1 MLGYKKIRYF
11 LGAEKRYKEKHRE
24 GLEMENWKIE
34 LPEKVKII
42 INKLHDHGYE
52 AYAVGGCIRDSV
64 LGRAPDDWDI
74 TTSATPLQVKEI
86 FPRTIDTGIQHG
98 TVTVM
103 LSREGFE
110 VTTYRID
117 GEYQDN
123 RRPSEVHFT
132 PELREDL
139 RRRDFTINAMAY
151 NDREGIVDRFG
162 GMDDI
167 KNKIVRCVGVPKERF
182 GEDALRILRA
192 VRFSAQLGFDIE
204 ENTRQAI
211 CELAPNLASIS
222 AERIQAELV
231 KLLVSKNPHMLEI
244 AYETGITKIILPEL
258 DKMMETVQSTPHHC
272 YSVGKYTLL
281 SLRHV
286 EPDKVLRL
294 AMLLHDVAKPRTE
307 TIDEKGM
314 THYYGHA
321 EEGAAMAKNILRRLR
336 FDNETVDK
344 VTRLVRWHDYQIEP
358 TARAVRHSVYK
369 IGEDIFE
376 SLLKV
381 RRAAIMSQSE
391 YRRQEKLE
399 RLDAITRIF
408 GEIIASEECVSLKT
422 LAVTGKDIIREGIKP
437 GRQIGE
443 ILDSLLRLVL
453 ENPEFNDKDY
463 LLSEV
468 RKLIA
473 GN

>member
-1 MLGYKKIRYF
+1 MDD
-11 LGAEKRYKEKHRE
+11 
-24 GLEMENWKIE
+24 WKIV

-42 INKLHDHGYE
+42 IDRLQNRGYE
-52 AYAVGGCIRDSV
+52 AYAVGGCVRDSI
-64 LGRAPDDWDI
+64 LGRIPDDWDI
-74 TTSATPLQVKEI
+74 TTSATPVQVKEI

-103 LSREGFE
+103 MHKEGFE

-132 PELREDL
+132 PDLSEDL

-162 GMDDI
+162 GVEDI
-167 KNKIVRCVGVPKERF
+167 RNKVIRCVGVPRERF

-192 VRFSAQLGFDIE
+192 VRFSAQLGFGIDAG
-204 ENTRQAI
+204 TREAI

-231 KLLVSKNPHMLEI
+231 KLLVSDNPYQLET

-258 DKMMETVQSTPHHC
+258 DRMMETVQSTPHHC
-272 YSVGKYTLL
+272 YSVGVHALH
-281 SLRHV
+281 SLEHI
-286 EPDKVLRL
+286 EADKVLRL

-307 TIDEKGM
+307 TIDEAGR
-314 THYYGHA
+314 THYYRHA
-321 EEGAAMAKNILRRLR
+321 EEGAVMTKNILKRLR
-336 FDNETVDK
+336 FDNDTMDK
-344 VTRLVRWHDYQIEP
+344 VTRLVRWHDYKIEP
-358 TARAVRHSVYK
+358 TPKAVRNSIFK

-376 SLLKV
+376 SFLKV
-381 RRAAIMSQSE
+381 RRAAILSQSE
-391 YRRQEKLE
+391 YKREEKLAMLAE
-399 RLDAITRIF
+399 ITQIYKEILDSR
-408 GEIIASEECVSLKT
+408 ECVSLKT
-422 LAVTGKDIIREGIKP
+422 LAVTGKDIIREGVRP
-437 GRQIGE
+437 GRGIGE
-443 ILDSLLRLVL
+443 ILDRLLEIVL

-463 LLSEV
+463 LLGEV
-468 RKLIA
+468 RKIIS
-473 GN
+473 GEENS

>member
-1 MLGYKKIRYF
+1 MRRLYIYVKML
-11 LGAEKRYKEKHRE
+11 RE
-24 GLEMENWKIE
+24 GPYMDDWKIV

-42 INKLHDHGYE
+42 IDRLQNRGYE
-52 AYAVGGCIRDSV
+52 AYAVGGCVRDSI
-64 LGRAPDDWDI
+64 LGRIPDDWDI
-74 TTSATPLQVKEI
+74 TTSATPVQVKEI

-103 LSREGFE
+103 MHKEGFE

-132 PELREDL
+132 PDLSEDL

-162 GMDDI
+162 GVEDI
-167 KNKIVRCVGVPKERF
+167 RNKVIRCVGVPRERF

-192 VRFSAQLGFDIE
+192 VRFSAQLGFGIDAG
-204 ENTRQAI
+204 TRKAI

-231 KLLVSKNPHMLEI
+231 KLLVSDNPYQLET

-258 DKMMETVQSTPHHC
+258 DRMMETVQSTPHHC
-272 YSVGKYTLL
+272 YSVGEHALH
-281 SLRHV
+281 SLEHI
-286 EPDKVLRL
+286 EADKVLRL

-307 TIDEKGM
+307 TIDETGM
-314 THYYGHA
+314 THYYRHA
-321 EEGAAMAKNILRRLR
+321 EEGAAMTKNILKRLR
-336 FDNETVDK
+336 FDNDTMDK
-344 VTRLVRWHDYQIEP
+344 VTRLVRWHDYKIEP
-358 TARAVRHSVYK
+358 TPKAVRNSIFK

-376 SLLKV
+376 SFLKV
-381 RRAAIMSQSE
+381 RRAAILSQSE
-391 YRRQEKLE
+391 YKRQEKLAMLAE
-399 RLDAITRIF
+399 ITQIHKEILDSR
-408 GEIIASEECVSLKT
+408 ECVSLKT
-422 LAVTGKDIIREGIKP
+422 LAVTGKDIIREGVRP
-437 GRQIGE
+437 GRGIGE
-443 ILDSLLRLVL
+443 ILDRLLEIVL

-463 LLSEV
+463 LLGEV
-468 RKLIA
+468 RKIIS
-473 GN
+473 GEENS